1 MLTLALYQPDQPQNT
16 GAMLR
21 LCACLGLGLDII
33 EPMGFVWDEARVR
46 RVAMDYR
53 DHVMVRR
60 HANWDRFC
68 AEYREKSTP
77 KRIILL
83 TTKTSDAYD
92 TFAFRPD
99 DILLVGRES
108 AGVPDDV
115 HATADARITI
125 PMQPHCRSLNVAMA
139 AGIVAAE
146 AVRQMRLS
154 RSITYEN
161 ELACRA
167 HPP

>member
-1 MLTLALYQPDQPQNT
+1 MPNLTLALYQPDQPQNT

-21 LCACLGLGLDII
+21 LCACLGLAMDII

-53 DHVMVRR
+53 DQVAVRR

-68 AEYREKSTP
+68 AEYRDKSNT

-83 TTKTSDAYD
+83 TTRAEQAYD
-92 TFAFRPD
+92 DFAFQPD

-115 HATADARITI
+115 HTAADARITI

-146 AVRQMRLS
+146 AIRQLR
-154 RSITYEN
+154 RK
-161 ELACRA
+161 
-167 HPP
+167 PD